1 MYNCHVSCFSL
12 DVQRPPGEE
21 LRHPDDV
28 VACERQV
35 AMCERGLE
43 RLVSRPVRD
52 REWYWGQE
60 VVMVEAK
67 LAVLQ
72 DLLRLCQAER
82 DGETGLGSVE
92 DRARQLTHQW
102 KAIEQYRPPN

>member
-1 MYNCHVSCFSL
+1 MYNCDVSCFRL
-12 DVQRPPGEE
+12 DLQRPPGEE
-21 LRHPDDV
+21 LRHPDRV
-28 VACERQV
+28 VFYERQV
-35 AMCERGLE
+35 AMYERGLE

-60 VVMVEAK
+60 VVMVEAT

-72 DLLRLCQAER
+72 DALRLCQAER

-92 DRARQLTHQW
+92 DRARQLVHQW
-102 KAIEQYRPPN
+102 KAITQHRPRH